1 MSNRIYKL
9 RFVYLKSIF
18 NSGDNMGNKII
29 VPFDDKKGGV
39 YELNVDLIKR

>member
-1 MSNRIYKL
+1 MSNRVYNNYTLSK
-9 RFVYLKSIF
+9 VYLIAEA
-18 NSGDNMGNKII
+18 NMGNKII